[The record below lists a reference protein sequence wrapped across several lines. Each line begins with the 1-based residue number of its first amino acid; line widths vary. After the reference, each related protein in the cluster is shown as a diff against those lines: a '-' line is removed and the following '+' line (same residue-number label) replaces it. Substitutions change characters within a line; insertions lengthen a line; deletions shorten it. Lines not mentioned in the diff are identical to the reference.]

1 MIIPQ
6 GYEYN
11 HDKEISNE
19 EYEVINKFLEFYRN
33 KPVIV
38 ADEYRQDFDM
48 VPLEEEKIIFKT
60 DDDVFKCVD
69 FCRKIYYKNKPYIIE
84 LGLWRTSHNET
95 EPKCLQINKFK
106 IITKGKVHFIN
117 LNLDNC
123 ANRRILF
130 NIISIFDETKIISP
144 EQAYCNKMYTNKVL
158 QDFLTNHEWENID
171 KGIQQM
177 PSLANA
183 LFIIRD
189 GYETGSHYTADFATI
204 LYQLIDFR
212 KHNLGSLIKDEKD
225 LNELDKLILKLSRTS
240 LLKVQLHEQTGGSES
255 YPTESILLDCNYYD
269 GRMHKSTQYN
279 VDNTELSFENNI
291 LKKLVKNKKQ

>member
-38 ADEYRQDFDM
+38 ADEYRQNFNM
-48 VPLEEEKIIFKT
+48 VRLEKEKIIFKT

-95 EPKCLQINKFK
+95 EPKCLQINNFK

-117 LNLDNC
+117 LDLDNC
-123 ANRRILF
+123 SNKRILF
-130 NIISIFDETKIISP
+130 NIMSIFDEKKIISP
-144 EQAYCNKMYTNKVL
+144 EQAYCNRMYTNKVL
-158 QDFLTNHEWENID
+158 QDFLTNHEWEN
-171 KGIQQM
+171 
-177 PSLANA
+177 N
-183 LFIIRD
+183 
-189 GYETGSHYTADFATI
+189 
-204 LYQLIDFR
+204 
-212 KHNLGSLIKDEKD
+212 
-225 LNELDKLILKLSRTS
+225 
-240 LLKVQLHEQTGGSES
+240 
-255 YPTESILLDCNYYD
+255 
-269 GRMHKSTQYN
+269 
-279 VDNTELSFENNI
+279 
-291 LKKLVKNKKQ
+291 